1 MRAGHPLVYGGKK
14 RVKGFPVGDLG
25 YREFVFTEVIL
36 TGTIMYRE
44 TSVHRSPFVDDD
56 DAAQSA
62 NDLGTIEL
70 RVERVVQTKSSTN
83 NQGPDLFPDDGPL
96 QEKSKKLGGHR
107 IG

>member
-1 MRAGHPLVYGGKK
+1 MRAGHPLVYGGEK
-14 RVKGFPVGDLG
+14 RIKGFSVGNLG
-25 YREFVFTEVIL
+25 YREFFFTDVVL
-36 TGTIMYRE
+36 TGTIMHRE

-70 RVERVVQTKSSTN
+70 RVTRVMRVKSSTH
-83 NQGPDLFPDDGPL
+83 NQGPDRFPDDGPL